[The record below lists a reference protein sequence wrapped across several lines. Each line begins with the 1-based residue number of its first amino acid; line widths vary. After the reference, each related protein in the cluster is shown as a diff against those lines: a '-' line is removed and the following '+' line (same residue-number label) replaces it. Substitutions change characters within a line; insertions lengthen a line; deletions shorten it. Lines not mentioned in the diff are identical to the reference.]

1 MKTDMEQAT
10 QLAKER
16 ERSPHSRQTSGGETS
31 EDMSPRGSSPQQT
44 DEPTWR
50 SCSSLPEAE
59 VSLPIRIFIIYY
71 IVLVVLLNMTVA
83 Q

>member
-10 QLAKER
+10 QLAKEK
-16 ERSPHSRQTSGGETS
+16 EKSPHPLSRETSGGDTE
-31 EDMSPRGSSPQQT
+31 EDVSPQQT

-59 VSLPIRIFIIYY
+59 VSLPKRIFIMY
-71 IVLVVLLNMTVA
+71 
-83 Q
+83 